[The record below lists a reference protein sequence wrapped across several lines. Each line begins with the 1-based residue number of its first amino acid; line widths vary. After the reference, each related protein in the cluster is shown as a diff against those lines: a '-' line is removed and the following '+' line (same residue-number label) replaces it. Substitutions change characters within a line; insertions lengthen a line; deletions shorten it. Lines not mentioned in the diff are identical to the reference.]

1 LALSGAIFS
10 EVGVPDYSESPAAT
24 CRRLEKAFFNVEMI
38 WDAERLRL
46 GLSKKP
52 REQREMKFRFLRTH
66 YPPTAGVPIGLES
79 TASCSNPSD
88 VASSYPLTM
97 LDAFPHTEKQT
108 SSDTTSDSPS
118 SDTTIAETSGEKALP
133 TPSHNGENTPL
144 PEPPPTDPEPRED
157 TGNPGYPKREWTIHP
172 DNSIAIE
179 PTDLTLGLTLEEVMI
194 AARWALLNANHVA
207 CRRLKMRDAPTQIAW
222 VFVNWLLD
230 KPGEFMRNVMEKFA
244 DIEKAK
250 SASVERIRLAEIA
263 AEERRVEKQRARM
276 DDNRDLRDVSARVA
290 SAAQRSARRLQST
303 GAEGVGGK
311 S

>member
-1 LALSGAIFS
+1 VLCILALSGAIFS
-10 EVGVPDYSESPAAT
+10 EAGVPDYSERPSAT
-24 CRRLEKAFFNVEMI
+24 CRRLEKAFFNVEAI
-38 WDAERLRL
+38 WGAELLRL
-46 GLSKKP
+46 NLSKKP

-66 YPPTAGVPIGLES
+66 YPPTNL
-79 TASCSNPSD
+79 PS
-88 VASSYPLTM
+88 
-97 LDAFPHTEKQT
+97 
-108 SSDTTSDSPS
+108 SSDTNEASGTMQPPIQEAESTTGLGVGS
-118 SDTTIAETSGEKALP
+118 SLIP
-133 TPSHNGENTPL
+133 TPSTNGENTPL

-157 TGNPGYPKREWTIHP
+157 TANPGYPKREWTIHP
-172 DNSIAIE
+172 DNSAPIE

-244 DIEKAK
+244 DIEKARL
-250 SASVERIRLAEIA
+250 ASVERIRLAEIA